1 MTEKQKKQQKIYDEF
16 KDEEYRSYKE
26 FHRMI
31 LQDDGN
37 PSLRK
42 TVFRMPGYR
51 QILADNQ
58 LQEYEIKY
66 EPKKQG

>member
-1 MTEKQKKQQKIYDEF
+1 
-16 KDEEYRSYKE
+16 
-26 FHRMI
+26 MI

-58 LQEYEIKY
+58 LAEYEIKY
-66 EPKKQG
+66 EPKKQGQVEQDIMAVDSEMPEGEFEAFS

>member
-1 MTEKQKKQQKIYDEF
+1 
-16 KDEEYRSYKE
+16 
-26 FHRMI
+26 MI

-58 LQEYEIKY
+58 LAEYEIKY